1 VSATALP
8 PAPRAPRLDVI
19 ADQHVIRAGAAPAA
33 AVATASGAGAAWT
46 IAVGA
51 AGFLDLARTRP
62 TSPDTPF
69 DLASLTKP
77 FVAAATVRLAAAGA
91 LELEAPLSACLPE
104 LRGTATGAA
113 PLELLLAHRA
123 GLEPHV
129 ELYRPLLARRAP
141 RLDDAV
147 LRAARAR
154 KRDCAGP
161 PTEGGCPPTYS
172 DLGYLLLGLAIE
184 RVLCRPL
191 DAVIAEQVSEPL
203 GLSVA
208 SARRWWRSTPGFRA
222 RVAPT
227 EHVPWRGGTLR
238 GVVHDDNAWALSGHG
253 LSGHAGLFGTAADV
267 ARFGAAVLDA
277 LSGRSGWL
285 EPPWIRRLVAPRPGG
300 SLRAG
305 FDGRSP
311 GASAAGTRAS
321 ADTFGHLGFTG
332 TSFWCDPA
340 TRAVTV
346 LLANRV
352 CPSRDNVR
360 LRAARPLVHDAL
372 FALASMTGGPTPAP

>member
-1 VSATALP
+1 
-8 PAPRAPRLDVI
+8 VI
-19 ADQHVIRAGAAPAA
+19 ADQRVIRAGAAPAA
-33 AVATASGAGAAWT
+33 AVATASGAGAAWA

-51 AGFLDLARTRP
+51 AGFLDLARNRP
-62 TSPDTPF
+62 TVPDTPF

-77 FVAAATVRLAAAGA
+77 FVATAAVRLAATGA
-91 LELEAPLSACLPE
+91 LDLEAPLSACLPE

-129 ELYRPLLARRAP
+129 ELFRPLLAGRAP
-141 RLDDAV
+141 RLDEAV
-147 LRAARAR
+147 QRAARAR

-161 PTEGGCPPTYS
+161 PTDAGCAPTYS
-172 DLGYLLLGLAIE
+172 DLGYFLLGLAIE
-184 RVLCRPL
+184 RVRRQPL
-191 DAVIAEQVSEPL
+191 DEVIAEQVTEPL
-203 GLSVA
+203 RLSVA
-208 SARRWWRSTPGFRA
+208 SARQWWRSTPGFRA

-238 GVVHDDNAWALSGHG
+238 GVVHDDNAWALGGHG

-277 LSGRSGWL
+277 LAGRSGWL
-285 EPPWIRRLVAPRPGG
+285 EPPWVRRLVAPRPGG

-332 TSFWCDPA
+332 TSLWCDPA
-340 TRAVTV
+340 ARAVTV
-346 LLANRV
+346 LLSNRV
-352 CPSRDNVR
+352 CPSRENLR

-372 FALASMTGGPTPAP
+372 FALTSEDGEAPPAP